1 MIKMAKNL
9 WDKIVMLVLVATGG
23 GMVALGVKEF
33 ISQYISQT
41 PITYVAVGL
50 ILVFV
55 GWWLVDKF

>member
-1 MIKMAKNL
+1 MTKDL
-9 WDKIVMLVLVATGG
+9 WDKIIMLVLVATGG

-55 GWWLVDKF
+55 GWWLVDRF